1 MTGRIFLPSAEA
13 RLTRGPYIL
22 AYVLL
27 HLIYF
32 VIAFNLDEFPIL
44 LLMCMLIYTY
54 LKVNINAQRSRD
66 SGLKGRYVVL
76 PSVVIYLG
84 CGVLGFFFGAD
95 CASIGVR
102 INISFDMLVFFVFL
116 LAPTQLKT
124 TN

>member
-1 MTGRIFLPSAEA
+1 
-13 RLTRGPYIL
+13 
-22 AYVLL
+22 L

-44 LLMCMLIYTY
+44 LLLCMLIYTY
-54 LKVNINAQRSRD
+54 LKVNINAQRGRD